1 MGAGVDPL
9 RAAYG
14 SGLAPLPLNHTLT
27 VAVATLVVALLM
39 LLGLFLLMGL
49 APRDSDPAAAS
60 GSVVPQVEAPP
71 AAPMGPL
78 EVTRDAMLA
87 TFFARLERLADL
99 ATDPVVRADPQKL
112 RLVQAALLST
122 YRDCE
127 ALGAGGQARALLHLP
142 R

>member
-14 SGLAPLPLNHTLT
+14 SGVAPLPLNHTLT

-39 LLGLFLLMGL
+39 LLALFLLMGL
-49 APRDSDPAAAS
+49 PARGAGSAAS
-60 GSVVPQVEAPP
+60 ASVARPDEPP
-71 AAPMGPL
+71 FAAQAGPPD
-78 EVTRDAMLA
+78 VARDAMLA
-87 TFFARLERLADL
+87 TFLARLERLAEL
-99 ATDPVVRADPQKL
+99 AADPAVRADPQKL
-112 RLVQAALLST
+112 RLIQAALLST

-142 R
+142 G